1 MNTESSCALVKCII
15 MSWESHKFQALA
27 GTRYPERVN
36 CNRGEIFPN
45 PRFESSAGDGFA
57 AEGSQNA
64 LRLGVD

>member
-1 MNTESSCALVKCII
+1 